1 VNSLC
6 IESLSNFIF
15 VDCLLLFFFLWV
27 GSTCILFCLVLLM
40 DGLLMDGLS
49 SLIFMYRFFLRF
61 EGD

>member
-1 VNSLC
+1 
-6 IESLSNFIF
+6 
-15 VDCLLLFFFLWV
+15 LFFFLWV
-27 GSTCILFCLVLLM
+27 GSPCILFCLVLLM